1 MIVVLTIVAPVF
13 GLIIIGYLAAKY
25 RLLDESAGR
34 GLTEFAFKLGIPALL
49 CRTVATAK
57 LSDLSLL
64 HVWGAFYGAAAFTWI
79 TATLL
84 TRVVLAR
91 PAVDG
96 PAIAMSSVFG
106 NTAMLGLPL
115 SIATFGAEAAAPIA
129 LILSIHAPML
139 WMTGLIH
146 STAVNEQRDTSVMEM
161 LSGVARD
168 LSRNAIIIGIVIGAL
183 WRLVGIELPKPV
195 DRILELLAQAGVPA
209 SLVALGLTLVA
220 FEIKGQTASL
230 TAIIALK
237 LLFMPLVAW
246 SIAHLGFG
254 LSGIPLGV
262 IVIMAA
268 MPAGANAFIFATK
281 EGRAINSAS
290 GAVALGSILAAA
302 TTAILISL
310 LTGR

>member
-64 HVWGAFYGAAAFTWI
+64 HVWGAFYGAAALTWI

-146 STAVNEQRDTSVMEM
+146 STAVNGQRDTSVMEM